1 MTSYNKLYIIV
12 AKTWS
17 IAFFIAGLLFL
28 IFPAQLGQ
36 SLTHFANS
44 IGLNGTI
51 LVPTGS
57 LWYILTL
64 SLMGTLVLLARTTA
78 RYPERQAPYVTLLS
92 AKTISVAG
100 FLVLS
105 ITNGPAW
112 LLCAFTD
119 AFVAFTLFITHTSVV
134 SEKLAKGFASIHPAK
149 SPHYEVWFGKID
161 ISPGR
166 AFWFRYTI
174 INGVKKEA
182 SAWAILFD
190 HKKSEQSRDPDTSGV
205 AVGKQ
210 TWPLGDL
217 APSNCII
224 IPDNK
229 NIERFQD
236 LPQVF
241 HLGSAHL
248 DGANAIGQ
256 ANKLSPKNYTSEI
269 KKGAEGRV
277 SLPFGEGR
285 GGASNDISW
294 DLEFTANGHRFEHVP
309 PLIKFLRVAK
319 STYDA
324 CFLDLRFSGTVK
336 AGSEIITLK
345 DRPGMIGH
353 IYGKQSAH
361 SWAWAHCNNFEGQE
375 NVIFEGLSACIE
387 LAGKV
392 TKPLSSFILIV
403 GERRYV
409 FSSTIKLLTA
419 QSAFGD
425 GRWEFMAKNSKVM
438 LKGTATAPGKVA
450 LVEYTDTDNS
460 NLWCYNSKMAALK
473 LELTDLKTEKVEV
486 FESVATA
493 AFEIVNRELPSQR
506 VDL

>member
-1 MTSYNKLYIIV
+1 MRNLSSYTIV
-12 AKTWS
+12 AKIWS

-57 LWYILTL
+57 LWHILTL

-112 LLCAFTD
+112 LLCALTD
-119 AFVAFTLFITHTSVV
+119 AFVAITLFITHTSVV
-134 SEKLAKGFASIHPAK
+134 SEKLAKGFACIHPAK

-190 HKKSEQSRDPDTSGV
+190 HEKV

-210 TWPLGDL
+210 TWPLSDL
-217 APSNCII
+217 APSNCVI

-236 LPQVF
+236 ISQVF
-241 HLGSAHL
+241 HMGSAHL

-256 ANKLSPKNYTSEI
+256 AN
-269 KKGAEGRV
+269 
-277 SLPFGEGR
+277 
-285 GGASNDISW
+285 DISW
-294 DLEFTANGHRFEHVP
+294 DFEFKDNGHRFEHVP
-309 PLIKFLRVAK
+309 PLVKFLRVAK

-324 CFLDLRFSGTVK
+324 CFLDLRFSGTIKV
-336 AGSEIITLK
+336 GSEIITLK
-345 DRPGMIGH
+345 ECPGMIGH

-375 NVIFEGLSACIE
+375 NVIFEGLSARII

-409 FSSTIKLLTA
+409 FSSTIKLMTA

-425 GRWEFMAKNSKVM
+425 GRWEFMVKNSKVM

-473 LELTDLKTEKVEV
+473 LELTDLKTKRVEV

-493 AFEIVNRELPSQR
+493 AFEIVNREPPSQR

>member
-1 MTSYNKLYIIV
+1 MRNLSSYIIV

-17 IAFFIAGLLFL
+17 VAFFIAGLLFL

-57 LWYILTL
+57 LWHILTL

-112 LLCAFTD
+112 LLCALTD
-119 AFVAFTLFITHTSVV
+119 AFVAFTLFITHPSLGSRILV
-134 SEKLAKGFASIHPAK
+134 KGFSRIQPAT

-190 HKKSEQSRDPDTSGV
+190 HEKSEQSGDPPEYSWGV

-210 TWPLGDL
+210 TWPLSDL
-217 APSNCII
+217 APSNCVI

-236 LPQVF
+236 ISQVF

-256 ANKLSPKNYTSEI
+256 AN
-269 KKGAEGRV
+269 
-277 SLPFGEGR
+277 
-285 GGASNDISW
+285 DISW
-294 DLEFTANGHRFEHVP
+294 DFEFKDNGHRFEHVP
-309 PLIKFLRVAK
+309 TLVKFLRVAK

-324 CFLDLRFSGTVK
+324 CFLDLRFSGTIKV
-336 AGSEIITLK
+336 GSEIITLK
-345 DRPGMIGH
+345 ECPGMIGH
-353 IYGKQSAH
+353 IYGKKSAH

-375 NVIFEGLSACIE
+375 NVIFEGLSARII

-403 GERRYV
+403 GERRHV

-419 QSAFGD
+419 QSSFGD

-473 LELTDLKTEKVEV
+473 LELTDLKTKRVEV

-493 AFEIVNRELPSQR
+493 AFEIVNREPPSQR

>member
-1 MTSYNKLYIIV
+1 MRNLSSYTIV

-17 IAFFIAGLLFL
+17 VAFFIAGLLFL

-78 RYPERQAPYVTLLS
+78 RYPERQAPYVTILS

-112 LLCAFTD
+112 LLCALTD
-119 AFVAFTLFITHTSVV
+119 AFVAITLFITHSSVV
-134 SEKLAKGFASIHPAK
+134 SKKLVKGFARIHPAK

-190 HKKSEQSRDPDTSGV
+190 HEKSEQSGAPPEYSGGV

-229 NIERFQD
+229 NTERFQD

-256 ANKLSPKNYTSEI
+256 AN
-269 KKGAEGRV
+269 
-277 SLPFGEGR
+277 
-285 GGASNDISW
+285 DISW

-309 PLIKFLRVAK
+309 PLVKFLRVAK

-336 AGSEIITLK
+336 VGSEIITLK

-353 IYGKQSAH
+353 IYGKKSAH

-375 NVIFEGLSACIE
+375 NVVFEGLSARIK

-425 GRWEFMAKNSKVM
+425 GRWEFMVKNSKVM
-438 LKGTATAPGKVA
+438 LKGTATAPQKVA

-473 LELTDLKTEKVEV
+473 LELTDLKTKKVEV